1 MEQVPHQQAHEVAR
15 RRAGKRGIDPAAALD
30 PLAATAW
37 GAWRGSGRAGSR
49 RRQRLA
55 KAEASAR
62 PWRRR
67 CARRRRAGGGGT
79 AREGGAREAAAQCER
94 WRAPRR
100 LHAREVEARGSS
112 GHREGAARRGRAARV
127 GAVR

>member
-1 MEQVPHQQAHEVAR
+1 MAYSGASSASASTRGCSEACGQARHRSRGGAGPPGGHGVGGLAR
-15 RRAGKRGIDPAAALD
+15 QWPRGLTPAAAACEGGGRGKA
-30 PLAATAW
+30 LAAAL
-37 GAWRGSGRAGSR
+37 RAR
-49 RRQRLA
+49 
-55 KAEASAR
+55 
-62 PWRRR
+62 
-67 CARRRRAGGGGT
+67 
-79 AREGGAREAAAQCER
+79 AAQCER

>member
-1 MEQVPHQQAHEVAR
+1 VEQVPHQQAHEVAR
-15 RRAGKRGIDPAAALD
+15 TRAGKSGIDPGGGAEPPGGHGVGGLARQWPRGLTPAAAACEGGGRGKALAAAL
-30 PLAATAW
+30 
-37 GAWRGSGRAGSR
+37 RAR
-49 RRQRLA
+49 
-55 KAEASAR
+55 
-62 PWRRR
+62 
-67 CARRRRAGGGGT
+67 
-79 AREGGAREAAAQCER
+79 AAQCER